1 MHMDKGFPGSS
12 DGKKICLQCRRP
24 RFDPWIR
31 KIPWNRA
38 WQPTPVF
45 LLVLNADFLGDD
57 SSRAGGRTPGTRALN
72 LALKPFSF
80 VGRAQN

>member
-1 MHMDKGFPGSS
+1 MVKNLLAMQK
-12 DGKKICLQCRRP
+12 QET
-24 RFDPWIR
+24 RFDLWVG